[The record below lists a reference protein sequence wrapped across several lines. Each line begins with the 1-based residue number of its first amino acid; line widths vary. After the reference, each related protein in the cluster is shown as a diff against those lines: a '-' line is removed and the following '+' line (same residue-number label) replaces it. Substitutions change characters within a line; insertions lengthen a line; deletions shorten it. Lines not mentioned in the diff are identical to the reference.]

1 MKKLALLVVLVAFL
15 AGCAA
20 ADSSEFWKHDTMYRN
35 SDHLRYSWSGYQDCG
50 PEFTKATQSQNWW
63 GEVTKECKK

>member
-15 AGCAA
+15 AGCAGA
-20 ADSSEFWKHDTMYRN
+20 EQSEFWKHDTMYRN
-35 SDHLRYSWSGYQDCG
+35 SDHLRFSWSGYQDCG

-63 GEVTKECKK
+63 GETVKECRK